1 MGDTED
7 KRIDLATVR
16 TVTLSIIAIAAFVTT
31 LACFVTSVALAE
43 EVRRSGN
50 YWHRVCAS
58 QDRADVLRCS
68 AYLQGL
74 DDVTG
79 RRQRRTS
86 LRRSP
91 PINGCWQAR
100 GGRHEFRQSS
110 NGTGNDVGFD
120 RRKGLKKQGP
130 DAFRDGIHVD
140 RSIYVSDTVAAA
152 RLFHVPRWREAR

>member
-1 MGDTED
+1 MGDNQD
-7 KRIDLATVR
+7 QRIDLATV
-16 TVTLSIIAIAAFVTT
+16 TLSIVAIAAFVTT
-31 LACFVTSVALAE
+31 LACFVTSAALAE

-58 QDRADVLRCS
+58 QNRADVLSCR

-74 DDVTG
+74 DDGLTG

-100 GGRHEFRQSS
+100 GGRHDFRQSG

-120 RRKGLKKQGP
+120 RRKGLEKQGP
-130 DAFRDGIHVD
+130 DAFRDGIHAD
-140 RSIYVSDTVAAA
+140 KSMYVSDAVAAA